1 MIYVSA
7 DLHKRFCSVTAVDAS
22 GTLREQRRVASDGS
36 SLRDYFRHCTEPVEV
51 AVEACSFW
59 RAFVDT
65 VGPLVKRIVLVQ
77 PQRVEAIASAK
88 LKNDRLDSATLA
100 HLLRLNYLPESW
112 VADPHTQAL
121 RQWTRLRIR
130 LGRERT
136 RWKNQVHAL
145 LDQYG
150 LRAPVS
156 DLFGP
161 RDRTWLGS
169 LELPPA
175 GRQVL
180 DRSLQQIDRLELAIR
195 EEEERLR
202 GLAQADP
209 RAHWLMTISGIG
221 GYSAMVLP
229 AEIGEIERFPAKRQL
244 YSYAGLVLRVR
255 ESAGHH
261 WRGGITRAGSPH
273 LRWILTEAAFRA
285 VRTSPAARRY
295 FERLARRKPRNV
307 ARVALARKLLGAVY
321 ALLRNGVCFDGRVL
335 RRCKGTLRQ
344 PG

>member
-1 MIYVSA
+1 MLYIGA
-7 DLHKRFCSVTAVDAS
+7 DLHKRFCSMTALDAS
-22 GTLREQRRVASDGS
+22 GTLRERKRVVSDPASLQG
-36 SLRDYFRHCTEPVEV
+36 YFRHWSEPVEV

-65 VGPLVKRIVLVQ
+65 VQPLVKRIVLVH
-77 PQRVEAIASAK
+77 PQRVKAIASAK
-88 LKNDRLDSATLA
+88 LKNDRVDSATLA

-112 VADPHTQAL
+112 IADPHTRAL

-156 DLFGP
+156 DLFGQ
-161 RDRTWLGS
+161 RGRTWLGS

-180 DRSLQQIDRLELAIR
+180 DCSLQQIDRLELAIR

-202 GLAQADP
+202 ALAQADP
-209 RAHWLMTISGIG
+209 RARWLMTIPGIG
-221 GYSAMVLP
+221 GYSAMVLL
-229 AEIGEIERFPAKRQL
+229 AEIGEIGRFPDKRQL
-244 YSYAGLVLRVR
+244 YSYAGLVPRVR
-255 ESAGHH
+255 ESAGHQ

-273 LRWILTEAAFRA
+273 LRWILTEAAIRA
-285 VRTSPAARRY
+285 VRTSPAARCY
-295 FERLARRKPRNV
+295 FERLAQRKPRNV
-307 ARVALARKLLGAVY
+307 ARVALARKLLGAVH
-321 ALLRNGVCFDGRVL
+321 ALLRDGVCFDEKVFAAV
-335 RRCKGTLRQ
+335 
-344 PG
+344 